1 MGNKNNVIWGLL
13 LIFLGVIIGL
23 NILDIVSID
32 IFFNGWWTL
41 FIIVPCFVGL
51 FNDSDKTGNLIGML
65 VGILLLLACQ
75 HIINFAILWKIL
87 LPMIVIFFGLSLIFK
102 GRINNKVNDEIKKL
116 NKSNKVGEYN
126 AIFSSQK
133 LDFKKEKFT
142 GATLNAVFGGVD
154 IDLRDS
160 IINNDVVIN
169 ASGIFGGID
178 IHVPNDVK
186 VCVKSNCIFGGVEEK
201 KKVKD
206 NDGKYTIYINASCIF
221 GGVDIK

>member
-23 NILDIVSID
+23 NTLDIVSID

-51 FNDSDKTGNLIGML
+51 FNDSDKTGNAIGML

-75 HIINFAILWKIL
+75 HII
-87 LPMIVIFFGLSLIFK
+87 
-102 GRINNKVNDEIKKL
+102 NKVNDEIKKL

-133 LDFKKEKFT
+133 LDFKKEKFI
-142 GATLNAVFGGVD
+142 GATLNAVFGGAD

-169 ASGIFGGID
+169 ASCIFGGID

-201 KKVKD
+201 KKIKD

>member
-23 NILDIVSID
+23 NTLDIVSID

-51 FNDSDKTGNLIGML
+51 FNDSDKTGNAIGML

-87 LPMIVIFFGLSLIFK
+87 LPMIVIFLGLSLIFK

-133 LDFKKEKFT
+133 LDFKLT
-142 GATLNAVFGGVD
+142 
-154 IDLRDS
+154 
-160 IINNDVVIN
+160 
-169 ASGIFGGID
+169 
-178 IHVPNDVK
+178 
-186 VCVKSNCIFGGVEEK
+186 NC
-201 KKVKD
+201 
-206 NDGKYTIYINASCIF
+206 
-221 GGVDIK
+221 

>member
-1 MGNKNNVIWGLL
+1 MKNFGNILWGIV
-13 LIFLGVIIGL
+13 LIGIGLIIGGNAL
-23 NILDIVSID
+23 GITNIN
-32 IFFNGWWTL
+32 IFFDGWWTL

-51 FNDSDKTGNLIGML
+51 FNDSDKTGNAIGML

-87 LPMIVIFFGLSLIFK
+87 LPMIVIFLGLSLIFK

-133 LDFKKEKFT
+133 LDFKKEKFI
-142 GATLNAVFGGVD
+142 GATLNAVFGGAD

-169 ASGIFGGID
+169 ASCIFGGID

-201 KKVKD
+201 KKIKD